1 MEYSRSI
8 VGPDS
13 DKALQKGRLNSGRRL
28 KRIFVIMSRF
38 GRWIRDVRVVQNQYV
53 EQQVSTA
60 N

>member
-8 VGPDS
+8 AGSDS
-13 DKALQKGRLNSGRRL
+13 EKALQTGRLNSGRRL
-28 KRIFVIMSRF
+28 KRIFVIINCF
-38 GRWIRDVRVVQNQYV
+38 DQWIRDVRVVQNQLV